1 MKQLMVL
8 VLGLMLILSGCQQQS
23 DEKEPQIDKENTK
36 EMKDEHKETEQ
47 ATGHN
52 NAKKPSV
59 KVRVKSPETENDP
72 ATEAVSDE
80 QYDTAIYNAAR
91 NCLLTGTCTKYT
103 DTPEYSRA
111 WNNLATEGYLCQDH
125 HCVKTEQPTAE
136 IRTVPRTTES
146 VTTEQV
152 TSEVPTT
159 EVPATEQPSVEK
171 TAEETAE
178 ETSIQSA
185 EDVKASSA
193 EAMDVSS

>member
-8 VLGLMLILSGCQQQS
+8 VLGLVLILSGCQQQS
-23 DEKEPQIDKENTK
+23 DEKDPQIDKENINQT
-36 EMKDEHKETEQ
+36 KDEHKETGQ
-47 ATGHN
+47 ATDHN
-52 NAKKPSV
+52 DAKKPLV
-59 KVRVKSPETENDP
+59 KVRVKSPETANDP

-80 QYDTAIYNAAR
+80 QYNTVIYNAAR

-159 EVPATEQPSVEK
+159 EVPTTERLSTEK
-171 TAEETAE
+171 TEETAE
-178 ETSIQSA
+178 ETSIQSS

-193 EAMDVSS
+193 EATDVSS